1 MQKDFWRNM
10 FRPEN
15 RKMRNNALLAL
26 MAGILLL
33 VAGNSLFPSEK
44 KEQAEAPPAKESEES
59 HSNKKEADLEQRMA
73 QILSR
78 IEGAGNVEVML
89 TFSMAEQKVV
99 AQEEKR

>member
-33 VAGNSLFPSEK
+33 VAGNSLFPSVK
-44 KEQAEAPPAKESEES
+44 KALA
-59 HSNKKEADLEQRMA
+59 
-73 QILSR
+73 
-78 IEGAGNVEVML
+78 
-89 TFSMAEQKVV
+89 
-99 AQEEKR
+99 